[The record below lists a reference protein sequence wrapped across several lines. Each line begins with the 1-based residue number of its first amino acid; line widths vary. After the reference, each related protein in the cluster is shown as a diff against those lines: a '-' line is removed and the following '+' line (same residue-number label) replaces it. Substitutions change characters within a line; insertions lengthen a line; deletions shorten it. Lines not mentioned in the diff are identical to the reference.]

1 MARPIHRYDQ
11 NRHGHLIIEESL
23 GLSATEVYYIP
34 PQEQVDQSN
43 LETRIAEKHR
53 VKILVLDNARRQVT
67 IFPINTLGKRPDFLK
82 PKYQKI
88 KRITIAGATPVL
100 HEFLAEDAE
109 PSYSRSMTFGPTK
122 PIENSIDEANIAEA
136 PTSEEEILEI
146 LEGLPPA
153 FTKDYDYGLGIAKP
167 YLCIIDAIER
177 MCDCDEI
184 LITKER
190 PTGIDL
196 QSGVFCISFDDFEVL
211 RTSLN
216 SSINLGQVAVS
227 SVKMTHTYNFFAD
240 KLGKSGIPLRFGR
253 HPLRQ
258 QMTEFIRSEGRALSA
273 AEQDEVMSAFAS
285 NIDAISE
292 RKPDRLALLREDIEI
307 INLKSLIDRFEEM
320 MTAGRKEPDWQ
331 RFFQQNQFVLSMAF
345 GYPIIVV
352 QGQASVGGRALSG
365 KHGKITDF
373 LVKNSM
379 TNNTA
384 IIEIKTPSAKL
395 LRASSYRGQVF
406 PPSAELSSSIAQALD
421 QRQRLERE
429 FVQLRDNSKRFD
441 IESYSVHCCVIIGR
455 IPGNEAQLRSFELF
469 RRNSKDVE
477 IVTFDELLKKLKSLR
492 DFLELREEESTE
504 EIDDVP
510 F

>member
-11 NRHGHLIIEESL
+11 SRNGNIVIEESL
-23 GLSATEVYYIP
+23 DSSGTDVYYIP
-34 PQEQVDQSN
+34 PQDQVDQSD
-43 LETRIAEKHR
+43 LEPRIAEKHR
-53 VKILVLDNARRQVT
+53 VKILVLDNALRQVT
-67 IFPINTLGKRPDFLK
+67 IFPINTLGKRRDFLK
-82 PKYQKI
+82 PKYEKI
-88 KRITIAGATPVL
+88 KRITIADATPVL
-100 HEFLAEDAE
+100 HELRAEDADR
-109 PSYSRSMTFGPTK
+109 PYSQSMTFGPTK
-122 PIENSIDEANIAEA
+122 LIEDSIDEADIAEV

-153 FTKDYDYGLGIAKP
+153 FTKDYDYGLGVAKP
-167 YLCIIDAIER
+167 YLCIIDAIET
-177 MCDCDEI
+177 MCNCDEI

-190 PTGIDL
+190 ATGID

-211 RTSLN
+211 RKSLN
-216 SSINLGQVAVS
+216 STINLGQAAVR
-227 SVKMTHTYNFFAD
+227 SVKETHTYNFFAG
-240 KLGKSGIPLRFGR
+240 KLGKSSIPLRIGR

-258 QMTEFIRSEGRALSA
+258 EMTEFIRSEGRVLSA
-273 AEQDEVMSAFAS
+273 TEQDEVMSAFAS

-292 RKPDRLALLREDIEI
+292 RNPDRLALLRDDIEI
-307 INLKSLIDRFEEM
+307 VNLKNLIDRFEEM
-320 MTAGRKEPDWQ
+320 MTAGLKEPDWQ

-365 KHGKITDF
+365 RNGKITDF

-384 IIEIKTPSAKL
+384 IIEIKTPAAKL
-395 LRASSYRGQVF
+395 LRTSSYRDQVF
-406 PPSAELSSSIAQALD
+406 PPSRELSGSIAQALD
-421 QRQRLERE
+421 QRQRFERE
-429 FVQLRDNSKRFD
+429 FVHLRDNSKRFD

-492 DFLELREEESTE
+492 DFLESREEESTE